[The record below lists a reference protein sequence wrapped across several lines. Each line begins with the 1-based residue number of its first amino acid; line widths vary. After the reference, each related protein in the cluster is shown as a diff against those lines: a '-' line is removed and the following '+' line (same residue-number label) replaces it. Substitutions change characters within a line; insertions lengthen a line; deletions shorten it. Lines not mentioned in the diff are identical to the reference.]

1 MRSSGFIEI
10 RFCTGYSTRIKVAIF
25 SITFHGSRIMIPMF
39 QRTKNFFRTTLLG
52 GIIVIL
58 PAIIL
63 GFAFKWLFG
72 IVSHAIQPLTRLV
85 VNNLTLPDQ
94 YDEFIAILIV
104 LLVIILGCFTVG
116 LFVKTRLG
124 HWIYTGVEG
133 SVLSKAPGYKM
144 IKETVNQFLGKKKSP
159 FSSVA
164 LVQIFENDTKVTA
177 FITDRHDDGTIT
189 VFVPTGPNPTS
200 GFIYHLDPQ
209 YVHPV
214 DVSVEDAMRSVIS
227 CGAGSEKLIKGLKKH
242 V

>member
-1 MRSSGFIEI
+1 ML
-10 RFCTGYSTRIKVAIF
+10 
-25 SITFHGSRIMIPMF
+25 

-58 PAIIL
+58 PTIIL

-72 IVSHAIQPLTRLV
+72 VVGGAIQPLTQLV
-85 VNNLTLPDQ
+85 VGNLTLPDR
-94 YDEFIAILIV
+94 YDEFIAMLIV
-104 LLVIILGCFTVG
+104 LSVIILGCFAVG

-124 HWIYTGVEG
+124 RWIYEG
-133 SVLSKAPGYKM
+133 FESGLLSKAPGYKM
-144 IKETVNQFLGKKKSP
+144 VKETVNQFLGKKESP

-164 LVQIFENDTKVTA
+164 LVQIFENDTQVTA

-200 GFIYHLDPQ
+200 GFIYHLDQQ

-214 DVSVEDAMRSVIS
+214 EVSVEDAMRSVIS
-227 CGAGSEKLIKGLKKH
+227 CGAGSGVLIKGLKDKSAKQRIQ
-242 V
+242 

>member
-1 MRSSGFIEI
+1 ML
-10 RFCTGYSTRIKVAIF
+10 
-25 SITFHGSRIMIPMF
+25 

-63 GFAFKWLFG
+63 VFAFKWLFG
-72 IVSHAIQPLTRLV
+72 VVGNAIQPLTRLV
-85 VNNLTLPDQ
+85 VGNLTLPDR
-94 YDEFIAILIV
+94 YDEFIAMLIV
-104 LLVIILGCFTVG
+104 LSVIILGCFIVG

-124 HWIYTGVEG
+124 RWIYEG
-133 SVLSKAPGYKM
+133 FERSLLSKAPGYKM

-177 FITDRHDDGTIT
+177 FITDRHADGTIT

-200 GFIYHLDPQ
+200 GFIYHLDQ
-209 YVHPV
+209 KYVHPV
-214 DVSVEDAMRSVIS
+214 EISVEDAMRSVIS
-227 CGAGSEKLIKGLKKH
+227 CGAGSDALIKGLKDKPAKQRIQ
-242 V
+242 